1 MKKKIYYWSPFL
13 VRIATPRAVVN
24 SAYAM
29 QKFSKL
35 NHCSIINF
43 FGEFNIF
50 KEELMKKEI
59 NTINYFKSSIL
70 KILPKYGKILSR
82 FSFIVIFILSFFP
95 LKKLISKEK
104 PDYLIIHLITSLPLL
119 LLLIFNFETKFVL
132 RISGL
137 PKIGF
142 FRKLLWRL
150 ALKKIYIITCP
161 TKNTLEYIKNFNF
174 INSNNVKLLYDPI
187 IEVNKI
193 LKKKRII
200 DKKISFNNK
209 EYYFAAGRL
218 TKQKNFL
225 FLCKC
230 FKLIVDKDPSQIL
243 VIAGEGENKSQIMQY
258 IRKNNLKKNIVLT
271 GHLDNI
277 YYHMCRSKVFILSS
291 LWEDPG
297 FVIVEAAFC
306 RVPIISSD
314 CDNGPKE
321 LIKDSING
329 ILFKSNNIENFLVK
343 FDEIIKL
350 KNFNKLLLNNLK
362 MSKKFTLF
370 NHYLNF
376 KKILNDVQFNSK
388 DRL

>member
-1 MKKKIYYWSPFL
+1 MKSKKKIFYWSPFL
-13 VRIATPRAVVN
+13 VPIATPLAVMN
-24 SAYAM
+24 SAYTM
-29 QKFSKL
+29 KKFSNNL
-35 NHCSIINF
+35 ECSIINF
-43 FGEFNIF
+43 FGEFNIY
-50 KEELMKKEI
+50 KEDLFEKKIDLI
-59 NTINYFKSSIL
+59 NHYSFPIL
-70 KILPKYGKILSR
+70 KLLPKFGKIKSR
-82 FSFIVIFILSFFP
+82 ISFIVIFLLSFFP
-95 LKKLISKEK
+95 LKKILNKEN
-104 PDYLIIHLITSLPLL
+104 PDYLVIHLITSLPLFL
-119 LLLIFNFETKFVL
+119 LLFFNFKTKFIL

-193 LKKKRII
+193 SKKKRIT

-209 EYYFAAGRL
+209 EYYFSAGRL

-277 YYHMCRSKVFILSS
+277 YYHMCRSKAFILSS

-297 FVIVEAAFC
+297 FVIIEAAFC
-306 RVPIISSD
+306 RVPIFSSD
-314 CDNGPKE
+314 CDSGPKE
-321 LIKDSING
+321 LIRDNING
-329 ILFKSNNIENFLVK
+329 ILFKSNNIENFLIK
-343 FDEIIKL
+343 FDEFIKL
-350 KNFNKLLLNNLK
+350 EKNSNKLLLNNLK

-376 KKILNDVQFNSK
+376 EKTLIDV
-388 DRL
+388 

>member
-1 MKKKIYYWSPFL
+1 MKSKKKIFYWSPFL
-13 VRIATPRAVVN
+13 VPIATPLAVMN
-24 SAYAM
+24 SAYTM
-29 QKFSKL
+29 KKFSNNL
-35 NHCSIINF
+35 ECSIINF
-43 FGEFNIF
+43 FGEFNIY
-50 KEELMKKEI
+50 KEDLFEKKIDLI
-59 NTINYFKSSIL
+59 NHYSFPIL
-70 KILPKYGKILSR
+70 KLLPKFGKIKSR
-82 FSFIVIFILSFFP
+82 ISFIVIFLLSFFP
-95 LKKLISKEK
+95 LKKILNKEN
-104 PDYLIIHLITSLPLL
+104 PDYLVIHLITSLPLFL
-119 LLLIFNFETKFVL
+119 LLFFNFKTKFIL

-193 LKKKRII
+193 SKKKRIT

-218 TKQKNFL
+218 TRQKNFL

-258 IRKNNLKKNIVLT
+258 IRKNNLKKNIVLA
-271 GHLDNI
+271 GYLDDI
-277 YYHMCRSKVFILSS
+277 YYHMCRSKGFILSS

-297 FVIVEAAFC
+297 FVIIEAAFC
-306 RVPIISSD
+306 RVPIFSSD
-314 CDNGPKE
+314 CDSGPKE
-321 LIKDSING
+321 LIRDNING
-329 ILFKSNNIENFLVK
+329 ILFKSNNIENFLIK
-343 FDEIIKL
+343 FDEFIKL
-350 KNFNKLLLNNLK
+350 EKNSNKLLLNNLK

-376 KKILNDVQFNSK
+376 EKILNDV
-388 DRL
+388 